1 MPNARP
7 ALGGVIPAHLLPFT
21 AELEIDEPNLRRHL
35 QALLAVDGIT
45 GLTTTAH
52 ASEIATLTPDERRE
66 LLDIVLDECRGS
78 VPVVAGVY
86 EDGTANAARWA
97 AEAERRGADALLL
110 FPSAVYEG
118 GGPLRPEMALRHV
131 GQVAEATSLPMIVF
145 VYPTTSGLRIPTDT
159 LVRICDEVDNVVAVK
174 EWSNDIVAYERNLR
188 ALHSLDKPIAVLSSF
203 SRSLLSSL
211 CLGADGVL
219 SGHGSVVADVHVRL
233 FAAVQN
239 GDLEQART
247 LWDRIQSFAEVCYA
261 DPFVD
266 GHSRMKYALTLLG
279 VIDEYH
285 VRPPMVPIPEHER
298 HAIALALES
307 AGLKGAVPTAAV
319 GRGPISA

>member
-1 MPNARP
+1 MSKARP

-21 AELEIDEPNLRRHL
+21 ADLEIDEPNLRRHL
-35 QALLAVDGIT
+35 RALLAVDGIT

-52 ASEIATLTPDERRE
+52 ASEIATLTTDERRE
-66 LLDIVLDECRGS
+66 VLDIVVDECRGG
-78 VPVVAGVY
+78 VPVIAGVY
-86 EDGTANAARWA
+86 EDGTAKAARWA
-97 AEAERRGADALLL
+97 AEAELRGADALLL
-110 FPSAVYEG
+110 FPSAVYDG
-118 GGPLRPEMALRHV
+118 GAHLRPEMALRHV
-131 GQVAEATSLPMIVF
+131 SEVAEATSLPVIVF

-188 ALHSLDKPIAVLSSF
+188 ALHGLDKPIAVLSSF
-203 SRSLLSSL
+203 SRSLLASL

-233 FAAVQN
+233 FTAVQN
-239 GDLEQART
+239 GDLEEARA
-247 LWDRIQSFAEVCYA
+247 LWERIQPFAEVCYA
-261 DPFVD
+261 DPFLD

-285 VRPPMVPIPEHER
+285 MRPPLQPIPEHER
-298 HAIALALES
+298 RAIAAALALT
-307 AGLKGAVPTAAV
+307 GLSPAERAPAEV
-319 GRGPISA
+319 R